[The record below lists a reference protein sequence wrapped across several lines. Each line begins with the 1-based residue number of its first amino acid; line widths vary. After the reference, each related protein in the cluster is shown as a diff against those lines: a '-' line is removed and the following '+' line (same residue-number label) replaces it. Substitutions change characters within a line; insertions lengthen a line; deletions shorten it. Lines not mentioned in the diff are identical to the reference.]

1 MYMYCTRWRIP
12 YSIAAPKN
20 GCLGNAGPAR
30 PCDHAASR
38 SQACQKP
45 VPQSKFTQ
53 LLWHRLRYNGAMKI
67 GYARVSTHEQLHD
80 LQIDSLKAAG
90 CERIYTDTCSG
101 SVPGAERPEL
111 QNALASARTGD
122 TLVVWRLDRLGRS
135 LQDLIRQINGLAER
149 EVQFVSL
156 QEDLNTAAPGRQ
168 ADLPLLRHPGQI
180 RARPDPG
187 TYAGW
192 PGHGSG
198 PRAQG
203 WAQAQGER
211 PHAGPR
217 RGTDAGSHHRH
228 Q

>member
-1 MYMYCTRWRIP
+1 
-12 YSIAAPKN
+12 
-20 GCLGNAGPAR
+20 
-30 PCDHAASR
+30 
-38 SQACQKP
+38 
-45 VPQSKFTQ
+45 
-53 LLWHRLRYNGAMKI
+53 MKI

-101 SVPGAERPEL
+101 SVPGAERSAL
-111 QNALASARTGD
+111 QSALASARTGD

-156 QEDLNTAAPGRQ
+156 QEDLNTATPAGRLTFHFCSAL
-168 ADLPLLRHPGQI
+168 ADFERDLI
-180 RARPDPG
+180 REC
-187 TYAGW
+187 TLAGLAAG
-192 PGHGSG
+192 PG
-198 PRAQG
+198 PRSQG
-203 WAQAQGER
+203 RTQAQGER